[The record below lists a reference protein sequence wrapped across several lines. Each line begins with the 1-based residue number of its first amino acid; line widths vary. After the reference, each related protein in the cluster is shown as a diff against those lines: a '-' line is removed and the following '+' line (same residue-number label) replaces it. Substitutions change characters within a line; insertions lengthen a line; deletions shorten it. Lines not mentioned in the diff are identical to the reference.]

1 MSSLTMTLHAL
12 QTANQ
17 GGTLRPDLALGYPA
31 SEASARRLIAEEGCR
46 VRQPLAA
53 RLLARLREEA

>member
-1 MSSLTMTLHAL
+1 MSSLTVTLHAL
-12 QTANQ
+12 QTAHQ

-31 SEASARRLIAEEGCR
+31 SEASARRLIAEGCR
-46 VRQPLAA
+46 ARQPLAA